1 MYFFGLY
8 SKNIYFLRLNAWY
21 DYGKRVKNQ
30 VRSMALNRLSAEP
43 TDPLLK
49 KNKFQNQDWDG
60 KIIFDKKSK

>member
-1 MYFFGLY
+1 
-8 SKNIYFLRLNAWY
+8 LRLNGWY
-21 DYGKRVKNQ
+21 DYGNTVKNQ
-30 VRSMALNRLSAEP
+30 VRSIALNRFSAEP